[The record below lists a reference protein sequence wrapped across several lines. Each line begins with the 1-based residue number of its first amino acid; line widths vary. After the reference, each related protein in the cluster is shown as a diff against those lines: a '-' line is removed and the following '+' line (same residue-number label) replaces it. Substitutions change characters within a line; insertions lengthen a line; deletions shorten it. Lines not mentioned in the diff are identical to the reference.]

1 MHDYLWHH
9 TSEEEA
15 EQADGESEV
24 CPVMPVFHHL
34 QGVTFEINGAIKVH
48 LVKGFHGYLAFAMVF
63 RPILLAVELQI
74 MLHWSPWKT
83 SLVIF
88 SRRYRGS
95 QIPKGSEYGDT
106 GEQGEEYPGEEPS
119 IDLTGQVGWD

>member
-1 MHDYLWHH
+1 MQKRLTLRPSVHDYLWHH
-9 TSEEEA
+9 TGEEEA

-34 QGVTFEINGAIKVH
+34 QGVPFEINGAVKVH
-48 LVKGFHGYLAFAMVF
+48 LVKCLHWYLAFAMVF

-74 MLHWSPWKT
+74 MLHRSPRKT
-83 SLVIF
+83 SLFIF

-95 QIPKGSEYGDT
+95 
-106 GEQGEEYPGEEPS
+106 
-119 IDLTGQVGWD
+119 